1 MAHQVLANAGHC
13 APEFGWCGR
22 QEKRVRQPCW
32 LQVSA
37 ACVCSA
43 LSVRA
48 QAMCCL
54 YLCLL
59 HQCSSL
65 TQVST
70 LQPLQRAAH
79 MVRTAAL

>member
-32 LQVSA
+32 LPVSA
-37 ACVCSA
+37 AESVQRS
-43 LSVRA
+43 SVRA